1 MDTQSLPHSEAI
13 IPYDLKEQEKVFG
26 YTQEDMD
33 KVILPMARDGHH
45 AIDSMGVDV
54 PLAVLN
60 DRPQLL
66 YDYFKENFAQV
77 TNPAIDGVR
86 EKTVM
91 SSSIMVGNVAN
102 IMEPNEAST
111 AALYLKTPILTNEQ
125 LAVIKSLMTP
135 KLHTATL
142 SMLYPVNNGAEGMET
157 AIESLCID
165 ALKAI
170 KNGAN
175 ILVLS
180 DRGINSRMAAIPAL
194 LASAAL
200 HHYLIDKAVRS
211 DVGLVL
217 ESGEPREVHHFCTL
231 IGYGITAINPYIAL
245 ESIKELIA
253 GKKLPRLDY
262 EQARQNYIDA
272 SVKGILAV
280 MSKMGISTIHSYHGA
295 QIFEAV
301 GISRDLIDKYFCN
314 TPSPIEGLG
323 ISEIAAENALRHKE
337 AYHSGDALDR
347 GDF

>member
-1 MDTQSLPHSEAI
+1 
-13 IPYDLKEQEKVFG
+13 
-26 YTQEDMD
+26 
-33 KVILPMARDGHH
+33 
-45 AIDSMGVDV
+45 
-54 PLAVLN
+54 
-60 DRPQLL
+60 
-66 YDYFKENFAQV
+66 
-77 TNPAIDGVR
+77 
-86 EKTVM
+86 
-91 SSSIMVGNVAN
+91 MVGNVAN

-217 ESGEPREVHHFCTL
+217 ESGEPREVHHSVPHRL
-231 IGYGITAINPYIAL
+231 RNYGHQSLHRLRIDQRTDCRQKTPP
-245 ESIKELIA
+245 
-253 GKKLPRLDY
+253 PRL
-262 EQARQNYIDA
+262 
-272 SVKGILAV
+272 
-280 MSKMGISTIHSYHGA
+280 
-295 QIFEAV
+295 
-301 GISRDLIDKYFCN
+301 
-314 TPSPIEGLG
+314 
-323 ISEIAAENALRHKE
+323 
-337 AYHSGDALDR
+337 
-347 GDF
+347 

>member
-1 MDTQSLPHSEAI
+1 
-13 IPYDLKEQEKVFG
+13 
-26 YTQEDMD
+26 
-33 KVILPMARDGHH
+33 
-45 AIDSMGVDV
+45 
-54 PLAVLN
+54 
-60 DRPQLL
+60 
-66 YDYFKENFAQV
+66 
-77 TNPAIDGVR
+77 
-86 EKTVM
+86 
-91 SSSIMVGNVAN
+91 MVGNVAN

-194 LASAAL
+194 LARPPPSLPHRQSRPLRRRPGPGIGRTA
-200 HHYLIDKAVRS
+200 RS
-211 DVGLVL
+211 PSFLYPHRL
-217 ESGEPREVHHFCTL
+217 RN
-231 IGYGITAINPYIAL
+231 YGINPYIAL

-272 SVKGILAV
+272 AVKGILAV
-280 MSKMGISTIHSYHGA
+280 MSKMGISTIHSYHA
-295 QIFEAV
+295 PRF
-301 GISRDLIDKYFCN
+301 
-314 TPSPIEGLG
+314 
-323 ISEIAAENALRHKE
+323 
-337 AYHSGDALDR
+337 
-347 GDF
+347 

>member
-1 MDTQSLPHSEAI
+1 MYRRLE
-13 IPYDLKEQEKVFG
+13 
-26 YTQEDMD
+26 
-33 KVILPMARDGHH
+33 
-45 AIDSMGVDV
+45 
-54 PLAVLN
+54 
-60 DRPQLL
+60 
-66 YDYFKENFAQV
+66 
-77 TNPAIDGVR
+77 
-86 EKTVM
+86 
-91 SSSIMVGNVAN
+91 
-102 IMEPNEAST
+102 
-111 AALYLKTPILTNEQ
+111 
-125 LAVIKSLMTP
+125 
-135 KLHTATL
+135 
-142 SMLYPVNNGAEGMET
+142 
-157 AIESLCID
+157 
-165 ALKAI
+165 AI

-323 ISEIAAENALRHKE
+323 IPKSQPKTPCAIKKPTTREMP
-337 AYHSGDALDR
+337 
-347 GDF
+347 